1 MGKKKEE
8 EEEEPNLQGC
18 EMFDVNGRL
27 VRAVGPWHFRL
38 QFGGKGTVTCLAALF
53 CMVTVVPVLTILN
66 QIF

>member
-1 MGKKKEE
+1 
-8 EEEEPNLQGC
+8 
-18 EMFDVNGRL
+18 MFDVNGRL